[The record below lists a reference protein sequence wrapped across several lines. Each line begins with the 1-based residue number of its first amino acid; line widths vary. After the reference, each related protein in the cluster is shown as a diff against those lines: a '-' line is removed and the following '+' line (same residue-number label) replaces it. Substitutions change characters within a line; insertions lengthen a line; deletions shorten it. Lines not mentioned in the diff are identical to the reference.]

1 MERDEMLDKGTNR
14 KRALGIV
21 GSPRHGG
28 NTEILVDEVLRGAK
42 EAGAQVDRIT
52 LSELDIA
59 PCRACDRCLSTGE
72 CAQRDDW
79 STLLE
84 QMKRSQIWVLGTPV
98 YWSGPTAQ
106 FKAFLDRWHSARRIE
121 FEEQRAILVIPMGEP
136 DTSYADCAVQ
146 TVRTA
151 LAYLKVEPFA
161 TILAPNV
168 WDLGEVRE
176 YPDVVE
182 AAYRAGQ
189 EVVTSDL
196 VQAQESTEEAGA
208 SVPQP
213 TMSDEATLWMDDL
226 SKMTGPR
233 LVVTGAPIPLPK
245 NDVLIGRVRP
255 GVSPVPDIDLVPHGG
270 DQMGVS
276 RQHARML
283 RGPGGWVLEDLDST
297 NGTFLN
303 GQQIPRGRQIRVRTG
318 DIVRFGTLTLIFY
331 E

>member
-1 MERDEMLDKGTNR
+1 MQAKETDR

-28 NTEILVDEVLRGAK
+28 NTEILVDEVLRGAE
-42 EAGAQVDRIT
+42 EAGAHAERVL
-52 LSELDIA
+52 LSKLDVA
-59 PCRACDRCLSTGE
+59 PCQACDHCLSTGE
-72 CAQRDDW
+72 CAQRDDMP
-79 STLLE
+79 TLLE
-84 QMKRSQIWVLGTPV
+84 QMQRSQIWVLGTPV

-106 FKAFLDRWHSARRIE
+106 FKAFLDRWYSARQIE
-121 FEEQRAILVIPMGEP
+121 FEEPHAILVIPMGEP
-136 DTSYADCAVQ
+136 DIRYADCTVQ
-146 TVRTA
+146 TVKTA
-151 LAYLKVEPFA
+151 LAYLKVELFA

-168 WDLGEVRE
+168 WDLGEV
-176 YPDVVE
+176 YAHPDVIE

-189 EVVTSDL
+189 EAVTGRL
-196 VQAQESTEEAGA
+196 PQAGPSAPQPAVAEEAT
-208 SVPQP
+208 V
-213 TMSDEATLWMDDL
+213 WMEDL

-245 NDVLIGRVRP
+245 DNVLIGRAKP
-255 GVSPVPDIDLVPHGG
+255 GVTPVPDVDLVPHGG

-283 RGPGGWVLEDLDST
+283 RGSGGWMLEDLNST

-303 GQQIPRGRQIRVRTG
+303 GKLVPPDQQVRVRTG

>member
-1 MERDEMLDKGTNR
+1 
-14 KRALGIV
+14 
-21 GSPRHGG
+21 
-28 NTEILVDEVLRGAK
+28 LVDEVLRGAQ
-42 EAGAQVDRIT
+42 EAGAQVERVL

-72 CAQRDDW
+72 CAQRDDMA
-79 STLLE
+79 TLLE

-106 FKAFLDRWHSARRIE
+106 FKAFLDRWHSALRTE
-121 FEEQRAILVIPMGEP
+121 FDEQRVVLVIPMGEP
-136 DTSYADCAVQ
+136 DTGYADCTVQ

-151 LAYLKVEPFA
+151 LAYLKMGLFA
-161 TILAPNV
+161 TVLAPNV

-176 YPDVVE
+176 YPDVIE
-182 AAYRAGQ
+182 MAYRAGQ
-189 EVVTSDL
+189 EAVTGDL
-196 VQAQESTEEAGA
+196 PQVQESTGEAGPP
-208 SVPQP
+208 VPQP
-213 TMSDEATLWMDDL
+213 AVPEEATLWMDDL
-226 SKMTGPR
+226 SKMAGPH

-245 NDVLIGRVRP
+245 DDVLIGRVRP
-255 GVSPVPDIDLVPHGG
+255 GVTPIPDVDLVPHGG

-283 RGPGGWVLEDLDST
+283 CGSGGWVLEDLEST

-303 GQQIPRGRQIRVRTG
+303 GQQIPPGHQVRVRTG
-318 DIVRFGTLTLIFY
+318 DLIRFGTLTLIFY

>member
-1 MERDEMLDKGTNR
+1 MLAKGTNR

-42 EAGAQVDRIT
+42 EAGAHIEKVI
-52 LSELDIA
+52 LSELHIA
-59 PCRACDRCLSTGE
+59 PCQACDRCTSTGE
-72 CAQRDDW
+72 CAQRDDMPV
-79 STLLE
+79 LLE
-84 QMKRSQIWVLGTPV
+84 QMQRSQVWVLGTPV

-106 FKAFLDRWHSARRIE
+106 FKAFLDRWYGARQIK

-136 DTSYADCAVQ
+136 DTSYADC
-146 TVRTA
+146 TLETLKTA

-161 TILAPNV
+161 TVIAQDV

-176 YPDVVE
+176 HPDVVE
-182 AAYRAGQ
+182 AAYRAGR
-189 EVVTSDL
+189 EAVTADL
-196 VQAQESTEEAGA
+196 SQAPQDEGEADLPSSEA
-208 SVPQP
+208 DV
-213 TMSDEATLWMDDL
+213 SDEATLWIDDL
-226 SKMTGPR
+226 AKITGPR

-245 NDVLIGRVRP
+245 DDVLIGRVKP
-255 GVSPVPDIDLVPHGG
+255 EVTPAPDVDLVPHGG

-283 RGPGGWVLEDLDST
+283 RGSGGWVLEDLNST

-303 GQQIPRGRQIRVRTG
+303 GKQISPGQQVRVRTG
-318 DIVRFGTLTLIFY
+318 DIIRFGTLTVVFY

>member
-1 MERDEMLDKGTNR
+1 MLAKGTNR
-14 KRALGIV
+14 KRALGII

-28 NTEILVDEVLRGAK
+28 NTETLVDEVLRGAR
-42 EAGAQVDRIT
+42 EAGAHVERVV

-59 PCRACDRCLSTGE
+59 PCRACDRCINTGE
-72 CAQRDDW
+72 CAQRDDM

-106 FKAFLDRWHSARRIE
+106 FKAFLDRWYSARRIE
-121 FEEQRAILVIPMGEP
+121 FEEQRVVLVIPMGEP
-136 DTSYADCAVQ
+136 DTSYADCAIQ

-151 LAYLKVEPFA
+151 LAYLKIGLFA

-182 AAYRAGQ
+182 AAYHAGR
-189 EVVTSDL
+189 EVVTGNL
-196 VQAQESTEEAGA
+196 PQAQESTEKAGP
-208 SVPQP
+208 SVPEFVVA
-213 TMSDEATLWMDDL
+213 DEATLWMDDL
-226 SKMTGPR
+226 SKMTDPR

-245 NDVLIGRVRP
+245 DDVLIGRVRP
-255 GVSPVPDIDLVPHGG
+255 GVTPVPDVDLVPHGG

-283 RGPGGWVLEDLDST
+283 HGSGGWVLEDLNST

-303 GQQIPRGRQIRVRTG
+303 GKQVSPGQQVRVLTG

>member
-1 MERDEMLDKGTNR
+1 MLAKRTDR

-42 EAGAQVDRIT
+42 EAGAHVERVV

-59 PCRACDRCLSTGE
+59 PCQACDRCMSTGE
-72 CAQRDDW
+72 CAQRDDMPA
-79 STLLE
+79 LLE
-84 QMKRSQIWVLGTPV
+84 QMRRSQIWVLGTPV

-106 FKAFLDRWHSARRIE
+106 FKAFLDRWYSARRIE
-121 FEEQRAILVIPMGEP
+121 FENQRAILVTPMGEP
-136 DTSYADCAVQ
+136 DISYADCAVQ

-151 LAYLKVEPFA
+151 LAYLKIELFA

-176 YPDVVE
+176 YPNVVE

-189 EVVTSDL
+189 EAVTGNL
-196 VQAQESTEEAGA
+196 PQAQESTEEVSPAA
-208 SVPQP
+208 PEFALAE
-213 TMSDEATLWMDDL
+213 EATLWMDDL
-226 SKMTGPR
+226 SKMAGPR

-245 NDVLIGRVRP
+245 DNVLIGRVKP
-255 GVSPVPDIDLVPHGG
+255 GVTPAPDVDLVPHGG

-283 RGPGGWVLEDLDST
+283 LGSGGWVLEDLNST

-303 GQQIPRGRQIRVRTG
+303 GNQVLPGQQARVHTG
-318 DIVRFGTLTLIFY
+318 DIIRFGTLTLIFY

>member
-1 MERDEMLDKGTNR
+1 MLKKGTNR

-42 EAGAQVDRIT
+42 EAGAHVEKVV

-72 CAQRDDW
+72 CAQRDDM

-106 FKAFLDRWHSARRIE
+106 FKAFMDRWYSARRIE
-121 FEEQRAILVIPMGEP
+121 FEEQRAILVTPMGEP

-146 TVRTA
+146 TVKTA
-151 LAYLKVEPFA
+151 LAYLKVELCA

-176 YPDVVE
+176 HPDVVE
-182 AAYRAGQ
+182 AAYRVGK
-189 EVVTSDL
+189 EVVAGDL
-196 VQAQESTEEAGA
+196 SQAQESTEKADP
-208 SVPQP
+208 SVPQSA
-213 TMSDEATLWMDDL
+213 TSDEPTLWMDDL
-226 SKMTGPR
+226 SMTGPR

-245 NDVLIGRVRP
+245 DDVLIGRIRP
-255 GVSPVPDIDLVPHGG
+255 GVTPIPDVDLVPHGG
-270 DQMGVS
+270 DQKGVS

-283 RGPGGWVLEDLDST
+283 HGSGGWVLEDLKST

-303 GQQIPRGRQIRVRTG
+303 GKQVAPGQQVRVRTG
-318 DIVRFGTLTLIFY
+318 DIIRFGTLTLIFY

>member
-1 MERDEMLDKGTNR
+1 MLTKGASR

-21 GSPRHGG
+21 GSPRYGG
-28 NTEILVDEVLRGAK
+28 NTEILVDEVLRGAQ
-42 EAGAQVDRIT
+42 EAGAQVEKVL

-59 PCRACDRCLSTGE
+59 PCQACDRCLTTGE
-72 CAQRDDW
+72 CAQGDGW

-106 FKAFLDRWHSARRIE
+106 FKAFLDRWHSALRIE
-121 FEEQRAILVIPMGEP
+121 FDEQRAVLVIPMGEP

-151 LAYLKVEPFA
+151 LAFLKVELFA
-161 TILAPNV
+161 TVLAPNV
-168 WDLGEVRE
+168 WGLGEVRE

-189 EVVTSDL
+189 EAVTSDL
-196 VQAQESTEEAGA
+196 VQAQESTEGA
-208 SVPQP
+208 SPPVPELAVAE
-213 TMSDEATLWMDDL
+213 EATLWIDDL

-233 LVVTGAPIPLPK
+233 LVVTRAPIPLPK
-245 NDVLIGRVRP
+245 DDVLIGRVRP

-283 RGPGGWVLEDLDST
+283 RGSGGWVLEDLEST

-303 GQQIPRGRQIRVRTG
+303 GQQIPPGHQVRVRTG
-318 DIVRFGTLTLIFY
+318 DVIRFGTLTLIFY